1 MRVIITGN
9 CDCKSGLGSTCTHV
23 AALLFLIEAVVRI
36 REIKGIPRDGIHQC
50 ATLIF
55 LLPRNADN
63 CCFVLLYSGFDNLL
77 QDMVMRTGWASL
89 WMQRVC
95 LRISRNVG
103 ISIEVSQSR
112 DILTSHTFVT
122 PYWRSSH
129 SLPGMLWYGV
139 DIVKV
144 FI

>member
-1 MRVIITGN
+1 MIQIRIILEKDRAMG
-9 CDCKSGLGSTCTHV
+9 
-23 AALLFLIEAVVRI
+23 
-36 REIKGIPRDGIHQC
+36 
-50 ATLIF
+50 
-55 LLPRNADN
+55 
-63 CCFVLLYSGFDNLL
+63 
-77 QDMVMRTGWASL
+77 
-89 WMQRVC
+89 
-95 LRISRNVG
+95 
-103 ISIEVSQSR
+103 IEVSQSR

>member
-1 MRVIITGN
+1 MT
-9 CDCKSGLGSTCTHV
+9 CGLHSV
-23 AALLFLIEAVVRI
+23 A
-36 REIKGIPRDGIHQC
+36 
-50 ATLIF
+50 
-55 LLPRNADN
+55 
-63 CCFVLLYSGFDNLL
+63 
-77 QDMVMRTGWASL
+77 
-89 WMQRVC
+89 
-95 LRISRNVG
+95 
-103 ISIEVSQSR
+103 IEVSQSH